1 MVGTTTFAVYDLHD
15 CVFLHA
21 LFTVFQSLALWHDV
35 SSYLPWFSSRGHPGP
50 MGPMIEVHIYT
61 RRLEKFENLKV
72 WAEDPPGK
80 TPTPHVDG
88 PDLPNAL
95 FPRAGVLLGARR
107 VRARRQR
114 LWLQRPKMG
123 SSAGPLGRPLVQEH
137 LLSHPVSGAG
147 APGPGQGQARPSC
160 LSIS

>member
-1 MVGTTTFAVYDLHD
+1 MV
-15 CVFLHA
+15 
-21 LFTVFQSLALWHDV
+21 
-35 SSYLPWFSSRGHPGP
+35 
-50 MGPMIEVHIYT
+50 EVHVYT

-95 FPRAGVLLGARR
+95 CPRAGVLLGARR

-114 LWLQRPKMG
+114 LWLQRPSM
-123 SSAGPLGRPLVQEH
+123 A
-137 LLSHPVSGAG
+137 
-147 APGPGQGQARPSC
+147 
-160 LSIS
+160 